1 MENDIIISY
10 NKPYHQLIKKESFTN
25 IFLYNKFLNWVTG
38 EFDLF
43 LQDESNNLK
52 IFFPNAQLHIK
63 KITQSSDPII
73 IEIYIKT
80 NVLNYGFELIN
91 KISSLRNNLVKV
103 YS

>member
-25 IFLYNKFLNWVTG
+25 IFLYNKFLNWVSG
-38 EFDLF
+38 EFDLL

-63 KITQSSDPII
+63 KTTQSSNPII
-73 IEIYIKT
+73 IEIYIIKAQ
-80 NVLNYGFELIN
+80 
-91 KISSLRNNLVKV
+91 
-103 YS
+103 